1 MRKKSSTIVEFR
13 IPIWNTI
20 VFGEIKKNGLLAQA
34 VFAVVDTELESV
46 TSTMSR

>member
-20 VFGEIKKNGLLAQA
+20 VFGEIKNGLLAQA